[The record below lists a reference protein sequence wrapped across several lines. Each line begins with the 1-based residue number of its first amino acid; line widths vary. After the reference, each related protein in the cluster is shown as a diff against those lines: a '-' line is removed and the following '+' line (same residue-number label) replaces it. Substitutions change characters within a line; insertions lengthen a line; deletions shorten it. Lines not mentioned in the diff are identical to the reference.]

1 MNERPDDQ
9 RHVARAE
16 RAERPQLLIAPDAE
30 MTAAEAERSA
40 FAVHRDPSL
49 SSGAPGRLV
58 GRGIEWV
65 RPSDLIAASSAR
77 VAGRGI
83 DLHTELARRVRRAPG
98 RTIRAGR
105 NSVRAVRERAGAR
118 VREVPDVSEFDVFE
132 SEYRRPSSSWVRVS
146 GIGLG

>member
-1 MNERPDDQ
+1 MNEQPEDQ
-9 RHVARAE
+9 RQEARAE
-16 RAERPQLLIAPDAE
+16 RPEPLTAP
-30 MTAAEAERSA
+30 AAENVSVNAERSA

-49 SSGAPGRLV
+49 SSGSPGRRV

-83 DLHTELARRVRRAPG
+83 DLHTELTRRARRIPG
-98 RTIRAGR
+98 RSIRAGR
-105 NSVRAVRERAGAR
+105 ASVRAARDRAGAR
-118 VREVPDVSEFDVFE
+118 VREVPDMSGFDVFGPD
-132 SEYRRPSSSWVRVS
+132 YRLPSSSWVRAS

>member
-1 MNERPDDQ
+1 MNEQPDDQ
-9 RHVARAE
+9 RHDARSE
-16 RAERPQLLIAPDAE
+16 RTDLVIAPDAE
-30 MTAAEAERSA
+30 RTAVEAERSA

-49 SSGAPGRLV
+49 NTGAPGTRV

-83 DLHTELARRVRRAPG
+83 DLHAELARRVRRAPG

-105 NSVRAVRERAGAR
+105 DSVRAARERIGSR
-118 VREVPDVSEFDVFE
+118 VGEVPDVPEFDVFE
-132 SEYRRPSSSWVRVS
+132 FEYRRPSSSWVRAS
-146 GIGLG
+146 GIGLR